1 MTRHSRLLPLA
12 AALVATVAL
21 PALAAELAGAPS
33 PFDKGGV
40 KLALVSYI
48 SAGDFFQ
55 AYQSGAEA
63 EAKKLG
69 VDLRVFPGKQDA
81 TQEREQIEEA
91 INLGVKGIVID
102 HGLPESLKDVAQKAL
117 DAGVKVVAFDV
128 NLDNPKIP
136 QVEQSDHLLARL
148 ALEQAIK
155 DNGDKFKA
163 GYVYVAGFA
172 PLDRRDEV
180 WTEFKKKNPGIEEI
194 ARWGAVDATTAATV
208 ADQTKAVLRSHPEIT
223 VVFAP
228 YDEFARGVKLALGEL
243 GLNGKVKVYS
253 ADVSTAS
260 VRREGSPAARRLIDD
275 VFEITDR
282 KWRGIGTDSR
292 QRIPPAAGIL
302 PSFDAQQRFAVEGIQ
317 VSESKVCISGLILQG
332 LKKPHQCPAFGKA
345 CTPQTPLGA
354 TMVSS
359 EGACAAYYHYGRYR
373 QAAAVAAACRPGPHG
388 GEIRQLKSMSEPAGV
403 DFEQFSCP
411 LPMVDYEQVLLG
423 HGSGGT
429 LTADL
434 IQRVFMQGY
443 GSSRRRPWKTR
454 RRSRWAV
461 RAATGTRPRG
471 SR

>member
-1 MTRHSRLLPLA
+1 MTRSSRILPLA
-12 AALVATVAL
+12 AALVAAVAI
-21 PALAAELAGAPS
+21 PALAAGLAGAPS

-180 WTEFKKKNPGIEEI
+180 WSEFKKKYPGIEEV
-194 ARWGAVDATTAATV
+194 ARFGAVNSTTAASV
-208 ADQTKAVLRSHPEIT
+208 ADQAKAVLRAHPEIT

-253 ADVSTAS
+253 ADVSTADI
-260 VRREGSPAARRLIDD
+260 R
-275 VFEITDR
+275 EITEQ
-282 KWRGIGTDSR
+282 DS
-292 QRIPPAAGIL
+292 PWVATVATNPAVVGAVSIRAAAIAVAGEDPGKQII
-302 PSFDAQQRFAVEGIQ
+302 VEPTLLTQAALKGAGVTTIEEL
-317 VSESKVCISGLILQG
+317 SAKV
-332 LKKPHQCPAFGKA
+332 PAFGK
-345 CTPQTPLGA
+345 
-354 TMVSS
+354 SS
-359 EGACAAYYHYGRYR
+359 AAS
-373 QAAAVAAACRPGPHG
+373 AKWIP
-388 GEIRQLKSMSEPAGV
+388 E
-403 DFEQFSCP
+403 
-411 LPMVDYEQVLLG
+411 
-423 HGSGGT
+423 
-429 LTADL
+429 
-434 IQRVFMQGY
+434 
-443 GSSRRRPWKTR
+443 
-454 RRSRWAV
+454 
-461 RAATGTRPRG
+461 
-471 SR
+471 